1 MPSTLYK
8 NSGLVMKQKVIQE
21 WVPDPPTPYNPPSS
35 GYAPAQS
42 EQISWSIAGY
52 SYKGKLFSTYAEAK
66 DYRDNGPAYVIAVV
80 ASGPATYSP
89 QIGYYYKNGKPVRNI
104 FYVRD
109 PMTGVPIT
117 VKAAI
122 RF

>member
-35 GYAPAQS
+35 GYAPTQS
-42 EQISWSIAGY
+42 EQISWSVAGY
-52 SYKGKLFSTYAEAK
+52 SYKGKLFSTYSAAVA
-66 DYRDNGPAYVIAVV
+66 YRDSGASGAGFV
-80 ASGPATYSP
+80 AAGPATYSP
-89 QIGYYYKNGKPVRNI
+89 HVGYYYKNGKVVTNM

-109 PMTGVPIT
+109 PMTGAPIT
-117 VKAAI
+117 VLAPK